1 MKKRGRDKGTGG
13 GGKKG
18 LVELFWVYYQVL
30 E

>member
-13 GGKKG
+13 GRKG
-18 LVELFWVYYQVL
+18 LVELFWVSYQVL